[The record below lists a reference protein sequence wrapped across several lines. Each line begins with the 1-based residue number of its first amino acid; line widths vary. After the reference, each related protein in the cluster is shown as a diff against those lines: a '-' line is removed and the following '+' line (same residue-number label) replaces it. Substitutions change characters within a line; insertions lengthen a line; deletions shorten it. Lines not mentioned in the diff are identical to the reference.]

1 MEPTCI
7 SDNSNPDVYKIFGRF
22 GILVHRMKKSNE
34 NKKLITHIQNS
45 KSNFIIM
52 KNILVDFNFLV
63 VLVVVVVVVV
73 VVFLQ
78 FGTWQVFGQ
87 RFLVQTEYL
96 CPSLQYPLFLYNSQ
110 QRSGSLHFMLFLH
123 VGSMYNK
130 MKEN

>member
-7 SDNSNPDVYKIFGRF
+7 SDNSNLDVYKIFGRF
-22 GILVHRMKKSNE
+22 GILVHRIKKSKG
-34 NKKLITHIQNS
+34 NKKLTTHIQNS

-96 CPSLQYPLFLYNSQ
+96 WPSLQ
-110 QRSGSLHFMLFLH
+110 
-123 VGSMYNK
+123 
-130 MKEN
+130 